1 MASDPSDGDSS
12 GARPGEWL
20 ERTGALHI
28 HSRYSDGAGTVE
40 EILSAAR
47 GAGLDF
53 VVLTD
58 HDNLGALREGWQGV
72 HDGVALVTAA
82 EVTPWRQGH
91 LLALRVRHCEGYAVR
106 PNRRTMDAVGAQ
118 GGYVIVAHPMGKRK
132 RSLGIHHTPLYD
144 WGHPAV
150 RGIEIWSY
158 MHDWVDGIE
167 WWRLPAAY
175 EFWKHPERRVRGPDP
190 HVLRMWD
197 RFGRERRLSG
207 LGGLDCHARRVP
219 LTRLELF
226 SYRQMFGFV
235 RNHLFIRPED
245 WRNDPIAALTEA
257 LVEGRGFVAH
267 DVIADSAGARCDAR
281 LADGR
286 ALQMGQEAPFADGT
300 RMTLALP
307 RAAEVRWIADGQC
320 RLKELT
326 NRLSAVPAGP
336 GVYRFEAWL
345 EGAPW
350 IFTNP
355 FYLRQRG

>member
-1 MASDPSDGDSS
+1 MAPGRTDGGSN

-20 ERTGALHI
+20 ERTGALHV
-28 HSRYSDGAGTVE
+28 HSRYSDGAGSVE
-40 EILSAAR
+40 EILAAAR

-53 VVLTD
+53 VVLAD

-72 HDGVALVTAA
+72 HDGVALVIAA

-91 LLALRVRHCEGYAVR
+91 LLALCVRHCEGYAVR

-118 GGYVIVAHPMGKRK
+118 GGYIIVAHPMGKRK

-144 WGHPAV
+144 WRHPAV

-158 MHDWVDGIE
+158 MHDWVDGVE

-175 EFWKHPERRVRGPDP
+175 EFWKRPQRRVRGPDP
-190 HVLRMWD
+190 TVLRQWD
-197 RFGRERRLSG
+197 WLGRERRLSG
-207 LGGLDCHARRVP
+207 LGGLDCHAWRVP

-257 LVEGRGFVAH
+257 LAEGRGFVAH
-267 DVIADSAGARCDAR
+267 DLIADSAGARCDAR
-281 LADGR
+281 LPDGR
-286 ALQMGQEAPFADGT
+286 ALQMGQETPFAKGT

-307 RAAEVRWIADGQC
+307 RAAEVRWIANGQC

-326 NRLSAVPAGP
+326 DRLSAAPAGP
-336 GVYRFEAWL
+336 GVYRFEARL

-355 FYLRQRG
+355 FYLRP